1 MLNQDGFLQIIREHG
16 GILHK
21 VCRLYRDNVEDRED
35 LFQEIIYQV
44 WKAYPSFKGQAVI
57 STWIYRIA
65 LNTAMATYRKKK
77 PQVSYVESLPDFA
90 EEPPDDRRAD
100 RLEQLYKAI
109 KQLNDVEKAII
120 TLYLDELNYQQIAAI
135 TGITENNV
143 GVRINRI
150 KHKMQQFLNQ

>member
-1 MLNQDGFLQIIREHG
+1 MLNETDFLQITRKHE

-21 VCRLYRDNVEDRED
+21 ICRLYRDSPEDRED
-35 LFQEIIYQV
+35 LFQEIIYQL
-44 WKAYPSFKGQAVI
+44 WKAYPSFKGQAEI

-65 LNTAMATYRKKK
+65 LNTAMAFYRKKR
-77 PQVSYVESLPDFA
+77 PAINYVDVLPDFA
-90 EEPPDDRRAD
+90 NQSQDDQATE
-100 RLEQLYKAI
+100 RLELLYKAI

-120 TLYLDELNYQQIAAI
+120 TLYLDELPYQQIAVI

-150 KHKMQQFLNQ
+150 KTKMQQFLNQ